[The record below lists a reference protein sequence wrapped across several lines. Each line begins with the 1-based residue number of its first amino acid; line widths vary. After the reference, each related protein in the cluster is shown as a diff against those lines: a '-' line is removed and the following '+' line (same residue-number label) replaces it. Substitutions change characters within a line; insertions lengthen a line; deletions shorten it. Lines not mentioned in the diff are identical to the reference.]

1 MLQNLLLGHRR
12 RLAGLLLLTVAG
24 TLLALAIPYIL
35 RLAVDA
41 ITRGTTS
48 RTLAG
53 YGLLMVLL
61 TAAAGALR
69 FVRAYGFS
77 HVSRLIEYRMRNDL
91 LAHLQRLHPA
101 FFQTTRTG
109 DLMARMTNDLNA
121 VRQML
126 GPGLQ
131 NFTNT
136 LVSFVITLAIMFSIS
151 IRLALYAGILLP
163 LVSLAFIG
171 LRRQI
176 ERRFT
181 AVQEQFSTISA
192 KAQEAFSG
200 VRIVKAFAQEEDWVD
215 HFRGANQEYVDRS
228 IRLARVQSTLW
239 PVMQLL
245 VGLAFAMVILLGGQD
260 VIAGRLSLGE
270 YVQFNGYLTMLVWP
284 MIALGWTAQLY
295 QQGMASLRRIQ
306 ELFETQ
312 PAIVGGSLLPHSL
325 DGEIELRD
333 VSFAYGATP
342 VLRHLNLHVPRRGSL
357 GIVGHTGSG
366 KTSLV
371 QLLLRLYD
379 ASDGQVMLDG
389 IDVRDWQL
397 DELRRVIGYVP
408 QETFLFSDSLADNI
422 ALGVPSFGLRALGSE
437 LDRNSELK
445 TQNSELAMAVRVSRL
460 ENDLPDF
467 PHGLETVIGERGV
480 TLSGGQK
487 QRTAIARAVMK
498 DPKILILDDA
508 LSSVDTSTAEQILSE
523 LRQVMRDRTTII
535 VSHRIS
541 AVRECDQIVVLRDG
555 EIVER
560 GTHLDLIR
568 AGGEYG
574 RIYRHQ
580 LLREELDL
588 GASDAV

>member
-1 MLQNLLLGHRR
+1 MPQDLLLDHRR
-12 RLAGLLLLTVAG
+12 RLAGLLLLTLAG
-24 TLLALAIPYIL
+24 TLLALAVPYIL

-41 ITRGTTS
+41 ITRGTTG

-77 HVSRLIEYRMRNDL
+77 HVSRLIEYRLRNDL
-91 LAHLQRLHPA
+91 LAHLQRLQPA

-136 LVSFVITLAIMFSIS
+136 LVSFVVTLAIMCSIS
-151 IRLALYAGILLP
+151 LRLALYAGILLP

-181 AVQEQFSTISA
+181 AVQEQFSTLSA

-200 VRIVKAFAQEEDWVD
+200 VRIVKAFAQEPDWVD
-215 HFRGANQEYVDRS
+215 HFREANQEYVDRS

-239 PVMQLL
+239 PAMQLL
-245 VGLAFAMVILLGGQD
+245 VGLVFAMVIWLGGQD

-270 YVQFNGYLTMLVWP
+270 YVQFNGYLTLLVWP

-295 QQGMASLRRIQ
+295 QQGMASLRRIR
-306 ELFETQ
+306 ELFDTQ
-312 PAIVGGSLLPHSL
+312 PSIVGGSLLPEALH
-325 DGEIELRD
+325 GQVELRD

-342 VLRHLNLHVPRRGSL
+342 VLRHVDLRVPPRGSL

-379 ASDGQVMLDG
+379 VDDGQVLLDG
-389 IDVRDWQL
+389 LDVRDWRL
-397 DELRRVIGYVP
+397 DDLRRNIGYVP

-422 ALGVPSFGLRALGSE
+422 ALGVHSHAGLS
-437 LDRNSELK
+437 
-445 TQNSELAMAVRVSRL
+445 QAVRISRL
-460 ENDLPDF
+460 QNDLPDF
-467 PHGLETVIGERGV
+467 PHGLDTVIGERGV

-498 DPKILILDDA
+498 DPKLLILDDA

-523 LRQVMRDRTTII
+523 LRQVMQDRTTII

-541 AVRECDQIVVLRDG
+541 AVRDCDQIVVLRDG

-560 GTHLDLIR
+560 GAHLDLIR
-568 AGGEYG
+568 AGGEYA
-574 RIYRHQ
+574 RIYRRQ
-580 LLREELDL
+580 LLREELDID
-588 GASDAV
+588 DAQ

>member
-1 MLQNLLLGHRR
+1 MPQDLLLDHRR
-12 RLAGLLLLTVAG
+12 RLAGLLLLTLAG
-24 TLLALAIPYIL
+24 TLLALAVPYIL

-41 ITRGTTS
+41 ITRGTTG

-77 HVSRLIEYRMRNDL
+77 HVSRLIEYRLRNDL
-91 LAHLQRLHPA
+91 LAHLQRLQPA

-136 LVSFVITLAIMFSIS
+136 LVSFVVTLAIMCSIS
-151 IRLALYAGILLP
+151 LRLALYAGILLP

-181 AVQEQFSTISA
+181 AVQEQFSTLSA

-200 VRIVKAFAQEEDWVD
+200 VRIVKAFAQEPDWVD
-215 HFRGANQEYVDRS
+215 HFREANQEYVDRS

-239 PVMQLL
+239 PAMQLL
-245 VGLAFAMVILLGGQD
+245 VGLVFAMVIWLGGQD

-270 YVQFNGYLTMLVWP
+270 YVQFNGYLTLLVWP

-295 QQGMASLRRIQ
+295 QQGMASLRRIR
-306 ELFETQ
+306 ELFDTQ
-312 PAIVGGSLLPHSL
+312 PSIVGGSLLPEALH
-325 DGEIELRD
+325 GQVELRD

-342 VLRHLNLHVPRRGSL
+342 VLRHVDLRVPPRGSL

-379 ASDGQVMLDG
+379 VDDGQVLLDG
-389 IDVRDWQL
+389 LDVRDWRL
-397 DELRRVIGYVP
+397 DDLRRNIGYVP

-422 ALGVPSFGLRALGSE
+422 ALGVHSHAGLS
-437 LDRNSELK
+437 
-445 TQNSELAMAVRVSRL
+445 QAVRISRL
-460 ENDLPDF
+460 QNDLPDF
-467 PHGLETVIGERGV
+467 PHGLDTVIGERGV

-498 DPKILILDDA
+498 DPKLLILDDA

-523 LRQVMRDRTTII
+523 LRQVMQDRTTII

-541 AVRECDQIVVLRDG
+541 AVRDCNQIVVLRDG

-560 GTHLDLIR
+560 GAHLDLIR
-568 AGGEYG
+568 AGGEYA
-574 RIYRHQ
+574 RIYRRQ
-580 LLREELDL
+580 LLREELDID
-588 GASDAV
+588 DAQ

>member
-1 MLQNLLLGHRR
+1 MPQDLLLDHRR
-12 RLAGLLLLTVAG
+12 RLAGLLLLTLAG
-24 TLLALAIPYIL
+24 TLLALAVPYIL

-41 ITRGTTS
+41 ITRGTTG

-77 HVSRLIEYRMRNDL
+77 HVSRLIEYRLRNDL
-91 LAHLQRLHPA
+91 LAHLQRLQPA

-136 LVSFVITLAIMFSIS
+136 LVSFVVTLAIMCSIS
-151 IRLALYAGILLP
+151 LRLALYAGILLP

-181 AVQEQFSTISA
+181 AVQEQFSTLSA

-200 VRIVKAFAQEEDWVD
+200 VRIVKAFAQEPDWVD
-215 HFRGANQEYVDRS
+215 HFREANQEYVDRS

-239 PVMQLL
+239 PAMQLL
-245 VGLAFAMVILLGGQD
+245 VGLVFAMVIWLGGQD

-270 YVQFNGYLTMLVWP
+270 YVQFNGYLTLLVWP

-295 QQGMASLRRIQ
+295 QQGMASLRRIR
-306 ELFETQ
+306 ELFDTQ
-312 PAIVGGSLLPHSL
+312 PSIVGGSLLPEALH
-325 DGEIELRD
+325 GQVELRD

-342 VLRHLNLHVPRRGSL
+342 VLRYVDLRVPPRGSL

-379 ASDGQVMLDG
+379 VDDGQVLLDG
-389 IDVRDWQL
+389 LDVRDWRL
-397 DELRRVIGYVP
+397 DDLRRNIGYVP
-408 QETFLFSDSLADNI
+408 QETFLFSDSLADNV
-422 ALGVPSFGLRALGSE
+422 ALGVHSHAGLS
-437 LDRNSELK
+437 
-445 TQNSELAMAVRVSRL
+445 QAVRISRL
-460 ENDLPDF
+460 QNDLPDF
-467 PHGLETVIGERGV
+467 PHGLDTVIGERGV

-498 DPKILILDDA
+498 DPKLLILDDA

-523 LRQVMRDRTTII
+523 LRQVMQDRTTII

-541 AVRECDQIVVLRDG
+541 AVRDCDQIVVLRDG

-560 GTHLDLIR
+560 GAHLDLIR
-568 AGGEYG
+568 AGGEYA
-574 RIYRHQ
+574 RIYRRQ
-580 LLREELDL
+580 LLREELDID
-588 GASDAV
+588 DAQ